1 MQIKDLLDN
10 ADHLSLVGLTE
21 RKLFSDKL
29 YEDFIKEQ
37 LDISILLEYRVD
49 FLKTNVLPKLQPVAD
64 KLSVSLDE
72 LFELIQIEDSSK
84 KKTYMQWIMN
94 QLIKNSSDISEL
106 KGLGEVLSK
115 FDDLKN
121 KKKIDKPDICG
132 YIFQRIQHYVAKYY
146 ATRNQ

>member
-1 MQIKDLLDN
+1 M
-10 ADHLSLVGLTE
+10 
-21 RKLFSDKL
+21 
-29 YEDFIKEQ
+29 
-37 LDISILLEYRVD
+37 DISILLEYRVD
-49 FLKTNVLPKLQPVAD
+49 FLKTNPKLQPVAD

-106 KGLGEVLSK
+106 KGLGVLSK

-121 KKKIDKPDICG
+121 KKKIDKPDISG
-132 YIFQRIQHYVAKYY
+132 YTFKLRYCSKYSKSTNQGR
-146 ATRNQ
+146 ATSKK